1 MKKLTVSS
9 VNPYEEQAKKF
20 SQTKQAQRLQKKYQP
35 RPFEER
41 YKVFYYLSLIF
52 SFACNL
58 FSVLTAATFLYFLIL
73 GAVGELPY
81 PSLIAGGITA
91 AFLFGLEFIIRQL
104 FSTSV
109 GLSLLLGWN
118 GERAGSL
125 LLVFLLSA
133 LSVFFSFK
141 GGYRL
146 PEALST
152 PPAYEEP
159 TLEPLEALEGRYG
172 VLIAE
177 KEEKLQDYKTNDRYR
192 TRSGSIAYNVKQKL
206 IPALEQE
213 KSRLQAELL
222 QRLEEARGRNELA
235 TAKAES
241 TWEGE
246 LFSYGEENEQQG
258 ASLGAMAIALQLFLY
273 CFLFF
278 CEYYDYRTAK
288 QYATWEEGPK
298 RRALTDEEKW
308 EEAPEEEELQKPSPI
323 RSKHLNGNSRQP
335 TQNGAPTASLTA
347 SRPIGYKQYPGT
359 AKDKLEQAPTAP
371 EVRTVTIVKQDR
383 KTIAHTNLKTGEVKH
398 YTLSQVN
405 NFVKVY
411 EKRLQ
416 EATTP
421 QREETLAYWLSRKE
435 ELLQKLEKGA
445 AKNSLE
451 IKI

>member
-1 MKKLTVSS
+1 MKKLTISS
-9 VNPYEEQAKKF
+9 VNPYEEQAKNF

-41 YKVFYYLSLIF
+41 YRVFYYLSLTF
-52 SFACNL
+52 SFACNI

-73 GAVGELPY
+73 GAVAELPY

-91 AFLFGLEFIIRQL
+91 AFLGGLEFIIRQL

-118 GERAGSL
+118 GERGGSL

-159 TLEPLEALEGRYG
+159 ALESLEALEDRYG
-172 VLIAE
+172 ALIAE

-222 QRLEEARGRNELA
+222 QRLEEARGRNELT

-246 LFSYGEENEQQG
+246 LLTYEVENEQQG

-298 RRALTDEEKW
+298 RRALTDGEKW
-308 EEAPEEEELQKPSPI
+308 EEAPEEEEQLQEPSPI
-323 RSKHLNGNSRQP
+323 RSKHLNGNSKQP

-359 AKDKLEQAPTAP
+359 ATAKLEQATTPP

-383 KTIAHTNLKTGEVKH
+383 KTIAHTNPKTGEVKH

-411 EKRLQ
+411 EKRLL

-421 QREETLAYWLSRKE
+421 QREATLSYWLTRKE
-435 ELLQKLEKGA
+435 ELLQKLNGA
-445 AKNSLE
+445 ALKV
-451 IKI
+451 